1 MTLNGLMPA
10 RLVAR
15 RERPVRKHRAPD
27 EVERQRWLR
36 AGADL
41 LIKALYAQL
50 DDKDREHEE
59 TVARLDERYGATIR
73 QLETELADAR
83 SRLEVRNWADS
94 VVTQT
99 QEIPVEEIRRHCT
112 PVPLHQS
119 PQARRDPAHV
129 PAWAHRDEPEP
140 AA

>member
-1 MTLNGLMPA
+1 MTAIGDLL
-10 RLVAR
+10 
-15 RERPVRKHRAPD
+15 PVRLAWREKPTGKHREDDAVD
-27 EVERQRWLR
+27 LLQCKLASAW
-36 AGADL
+36 L
-41 LIKALYAQL
+41 LIKGLCLQL

-99 QEIPVEEIRRHCT
+99 QEIPVEEVLRHCT

-119 PQARRDPAHV
+119 PQARRDPTHV
-129 PAWAHRDEPEP
+129 PAWAQRDEPEP

>member
-1 MTLNGLMPA
+1 MTAISDLLPI
-10 RLVAR
+10 RLTW
-15 RERPVRKHRAPD
+15 RERPTGKHREDDAVD
-27 EVERQRWLR
+27 LLQCKLASAR
-36 AGADL
+36 L
-41 LIKALYAQL
+41 LIKGLCLQL

-99 QEIPVEEIRRHCT
+99 QEIPVEEVLRHCT

-119 PQARRDPAHV
+119 PMARRDPAHV
-129 PAWAHRDEPEP
+129 PAWAQRDEPEP

>member
-1 MTLNGLMPA
+1 VTIISDLLPG
-10 RLVAR
+10 RLTWW
-15 RERPVRKHRAPD
+15 ERPTGKHRED
-27 EVERQRWLR
+27 DTVDLLQCKLT
-36 AGADL
+36 GARL
-41 LIKALYAQL
+41 LIKGLRLQL

-73 QLETELADAR
+73 QLKTELADAR

-94 VVTQT
+94 VVTTT
-99 QEIPVEEIRRHCT
+99 QEIPVEEVQRHCT

-119 PQARRDPAHV
+119 PMARHPAHV
-129 PAWAHRDEPEP
+129 PAWAGRDEPEP